1 MKDTRAWRVEP
12 TKSLQNNLPKD
23 QVEALLDVELCLFAI
38 EKLGLQSE
46 LDTAATLWLLISN
59 RFFLFPNLQALVQT
73 VEAKH
78 CLFNLRQLLHYLTN
92 TETTCNA

>member
-12 TKSLQNNLPKD
+12 TKSLQKLNLPKD

-59 RFFLFPNLQALVQT
+59 RFFLFPNPISPTWQ
-73 VEAKH
+73 
-78 CLFNLRQLLHYLTN
+78 RLHFYIRSNRL
-92 TETTCNA
+92 